1 MLSSMLGRKK
11 TGLTHFR
18 EKIDSGEAPIAD
30 AADSIISTTPRGTD
44 G

>member
-1 MLSSMLGRKK
+1 MLSSMLGRKQ

-30 AADSIISTTPRGTD
+30 ATEPIIPSTPRGAD
-44 G
+44 E